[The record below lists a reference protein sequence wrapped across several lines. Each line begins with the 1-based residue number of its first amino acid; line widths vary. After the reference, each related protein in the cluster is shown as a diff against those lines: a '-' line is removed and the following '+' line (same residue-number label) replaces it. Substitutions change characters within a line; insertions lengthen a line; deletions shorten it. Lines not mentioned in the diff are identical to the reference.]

1 MKELKEVEYDKF
13 LKNAPKCISKFSDY
27 GSYCNFQNDWEYYY
41 ENIYLKNSNSKKPP
55 RIIIA
60 ESAPSGSY
68 IKNVNYIFKKSLLK
82 KKICDKQD
90 MFLYR
95 YYRGV
100 FPGATRAAVMGI
112 TKEEALTHLSI
123 ENILILD
130 LLPTHGIK
138 LDTEPRKRIREGLLG
153 SLDYSFFY
161 GLGFKE
167 LTINYAFSVPPSLYQ
182 KNMCE
187 VYLEPNFRE
196 FGNINTGQGHAPS
209 IKEIIKIIIAG
220 F

>member
-1 MKELKEVEYDKF
+1 
-13 LKNAPKCISKFSDY
+13 
-27 GSYCNFQNDWEYYY
+27 
-41 ENIYLKNSNSKKPP
+41 
-55 RIIIA
+55 
-60 ESAPSGSY
+60 
-68 IKNVNYIFKKSLLK
+68 
-82 KKICDKQD
+82 